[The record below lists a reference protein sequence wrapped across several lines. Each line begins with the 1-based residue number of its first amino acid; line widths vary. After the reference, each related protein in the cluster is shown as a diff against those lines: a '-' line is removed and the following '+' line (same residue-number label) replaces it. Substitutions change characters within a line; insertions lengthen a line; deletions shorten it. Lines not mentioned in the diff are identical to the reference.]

1 MLSYYHRAIHLLFN
15 NVKKKTFSILTV
27 FSWCIISDVFAQD
40 QKIADS
46 LTHIYLQETIKDTAR
61 LDLLLN
67 LSFNEVKDLQQGLK
81 YSEELIALSQQ
92 AGNDIYLHAGYFIMG
107 TKKRLLGNLNEAL
120 DAFFKSSEIAKKL
133 NQLRGEGDAYGAIA
147 DIYSVG
153 NNHANAISYYNKA
166 IYTLRRSGD
175 SISLASALLNAG
187 DEFRKTQKYDSAL
200 LYFEEAKL
208 IFDKVNY
215 LSGKAY
221 SLGNIGMV
229 YASLGTNYLAEKN
242 INEAI
247 RLLEET
253 QDYYPICDYLISMA
267 DVHLN
272 KGDNRAALK
281 YTLRSLYL
289 SEQYGLNEQVAYAS
303 LKLYDLYEKT
313 GHLNEAFKY
322 YKKHIE
328 YRDSINNISNVQKM
342 ADLRTNYEV
351 TQKQV
356 EVNLLYQQKRNQKN
370 LAISLG
376 VILGLSIIILGIL
389 FRNNQNK
396 QKAYRALKLQKQETE
411 AQKAKAEAAL
421 IELQLTQKQLI
432 QTAKMA
438 SLGELTTGIAHEIQ
452 NPLNFVN
459 NFAEVSVE
467 MLDELR
473 EGTVNKLKT
482 PDKEEANEIINDLAD
497 NLKKINVHG
506 KRADSIVKGMLQHS
520 TPSTGKKEPTDIN
533 ALADEYLR
541 LSYHGIRAKDK
552 LFKAGFTSVLDKSI
566 GHIELVPQDIGRV
579 LLNLYN
585 NAFYA
590 VKEKKKQSDEK
601 YEALVSVTTKRV
613 GNKAEI
619 SIHDNGTGIPQKLV
633 DKIFNPFFTT
643 KPTGQGTGLGLSLSY
658 DILKA
663 HGSELKVVTKEGE
676 FAEFV
681 FQLPIGNNN

>member
-1 MLSYYHRAIHLLFN
+1 MRNGLYNYLRLRLSLSIGLRPGVILHASEVLLFFMFVETRLMRTDTCTLSEKGFGQN
-15 NVKKKTFSILTV
+15 NLVYPTV
-27 FSWCIISDVFAQD
+27 FNLQPD
-40 QKIADS
+40 QLA
-46 LTHIYLQETIKDTAR
+46 T
-61 LDLLLN
+61 
-67 LSFNEVKDLQQGLK
+67 
-81 YSEELIALSQQ
+81 
-92 AGNDIYLHAGYFIMG
+92 
-107 TKKRLLGNLNEAL
+107 
-120 DAFFKSSEIAKKL
+120 
-133 NQLRGEGDAYGAIA
+133 
-147 DIYSVG
+147 
-153 NNHANAISYYNKA
+153 SY
-166 IYTLRRSGD
+166 
-175 SISLASALLNAG
+175 
-187 DEFRKTQKYDSAL
+187 
-200 LYFEEAKL
+200 
-208 IFDKVNY
+208 
-215 LSGKAY
+215 
-221 SLGNIGMV
+221 
-229 YASLGTNYLAEKN
+229 
-242 INEAI
+242 
-247 RLLEET
+247 
-253 QDYYPICDYLISMA
+253 
-267 DVHLN
+267 
-272 KGDNRAALK
+272 
-281 YTLRSLYL
+281 
-289 SEQYGLNEQVAYAS
+289 
-303 LKLYDLYEKT
+303 
-313 GHLNEAFKY
+313 
-322 YKKHIE
+322 
-328 YRDSINNISNVQKM
+328 
-342 ADLRTNYEV
+342 
-351 TQKQV
+351 
-356 EVNLLYQQKRNQKN
+356 LLYQQKRNQKN

-432 QTAKMA
+432 HTAKMA

-473 EGTVNKLKT
+473 EGTVNKLKP

-497 NLKKINVHG
+497 NLKKINEHG

-601 YEALVSVTTKRV
+601 YEGLVSVTTKRV

-663 HGSELKVVTKEGE
+663 HGSELKVETKEGE

-681 FQLPIGNNN
+681 FQLPIGNNNEI